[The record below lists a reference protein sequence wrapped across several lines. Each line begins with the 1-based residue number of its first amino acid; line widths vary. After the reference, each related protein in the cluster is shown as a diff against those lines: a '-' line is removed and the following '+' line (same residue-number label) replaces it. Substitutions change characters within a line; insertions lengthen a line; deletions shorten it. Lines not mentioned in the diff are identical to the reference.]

1 MKLQER
7 EQNLIPDS
15 NLASDLISM
24 NTLFG
29 ASSESVKML
38 FFLGVG

>member
-7 EQNLIPDS
+7 ERNLIPHS
-15 NLASDLISM
+15 NPTSDLTSM